1 MITYLE
7 YACALLEDEISEITF
22 IIAAYR
28 NTSHLYVYS
37 DVENGG
43 CQFGA
48 FAEVCNELA
57 SSFLSVKQ
65 IYLHSVPLDRDAVGL
80 KFYLYYLSNKN

>member
-1 MITYLE
+1 M
-7 YACALLEDEISEITF
+7 
-22 IIAAYR
+22 
-28 NTSHLYVYS
+28 YVYS

-43 CQFGA
+43 CHCGA

-65 IYLHSVPLDRDAVGL
+65 IYLHSVPLNRVAVGL
-80 KFYLYYLSNKN
+80 RMLVFEIVDVPQKVLLGIVAVFELDANVVVVKVVV